1 MVSLDKR
8 SDYWKLLFSEV
19 KLSGPYDSGID
30 NQKI

>member
-1 MVSLDKR
+1 MHDKR

-19 KLSGPYDSGID
+19 KPPGPYDSGID